1 MQFRKEVYLIASTLK
16 YPKNFQN
23 KFLVIILLKEDS
35 NSQWDKIAKAGAV
48 IVRPISDYKCLS
60 NWLGRIVGVLH
71 KFLIS
76 MVPETNSQEHTMSY

>member
-1 MQFRKEVYLIASTLK
+1 MIASRLK
-16 YPKNFQN
+16 YLNKFHN
-23 KFLVIILLKEDS
+23 KFLVIRLLNEDS

-76 MVPETNSQEHTMSY
+76 TVANTHSEEHTMSY